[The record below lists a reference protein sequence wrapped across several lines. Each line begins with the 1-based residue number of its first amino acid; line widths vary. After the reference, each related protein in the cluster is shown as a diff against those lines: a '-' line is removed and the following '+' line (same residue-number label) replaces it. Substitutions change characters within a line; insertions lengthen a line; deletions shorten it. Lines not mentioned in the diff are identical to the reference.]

1 MNSKQLILGV
11 FVVLMSINSASA
23 KSWRGIEPM
32 RSTSADVERLLGA
45 PNFEKSEF
53 AWIYD
58 FPEER
63 AFIHFSDGKPCEEGL
78 ADGWKLPQDI
88 VVYIQI
94 YPSAERKWA
103 EVLTPGKN
111 YQESRAAHTP
121 NFYYFD
127 PEEGITFDVVM
138 DVVQSISYGPTAKD
152 EQLSCGEYKYAAP
165 VAPGTKLKSIE
176 HYRFD
181 VFDNISYEDAKARLD
196 NFAIQ
201 LFELKK
207 EEPKFRGYIVVYAGR
222 RSYLGEAQYKAN
234 CYKNYLVRVRKVDP
248 ASLFA
253 ADGGFREKMEVH
265 LYVGRSDYYP
275 PILNPTVSP
284 KKAQVIRRRLKS
296 CAE

>member
-32 RSTSADVERLLGA
+32 HSTSADVERLLGA

-63 AFIHFSDGKPCEEGL
+63 ASIFFSSGEPCEEGL
-78 ADGWKLPQDI
+78 AEGWKLPKDT
-88 VVYIQI
+88 VVMIEVH
-94 YPSAERKWA
+94 PKAERKWA

-111 YQESRAAHTP
+111 YEPVRAADTP
-121 NFYYFD
+121 HVYYLD
-127 PEEGITFDVVM
+127 SEDGITFTVLE
-138 DVVQSISYGPTAKD
+138 DVVQSIMYGSSAKD
-152 EQLSCGEYKYAAP
+152 RIYKCGEYKYAAP
-165 VAPGTKLKSIE
+165 VAPGAKLKSME
-176 HYRFD
+176 QHAFD
-181 VFDNISYEDAKARLD
+181 VFGDVSYEDAKARLD
-196 NFAIQ
+196 TFVIR
-201 LFELKK
+201 LFEQKK
-207 EEPKFRGYIVVYAGR
+207 EEPKWRGYIVVYAGR
-222 RSYLGEAQYKAN
+222 RSYLGEAQFKAD
-234 CYKNYLVRVRKVDP
+234 CYKNYLVRVRKMDP

-253 ADGGFREKMEVH
+253 ADGGFREKIEVM
-265 LYVGRSDYYP
+265 LYLGPSDFYP
-275 PILNPTVSP
+275 PSLIPTVSP